1 MAIQDMGKSLHRQY
15 NKKCFFFSFKFVYLL
30 SFRMK
35 YEQRNEKKEMKE
47 AACFAA
53 MEKRKSQDERK
64 VLEEK
69 ENI

>member
-1 MAIQDMGKSLHRQY
+1 M
-15 NKKCFFFSFKFVYLL
+15 KF
-30 SFRMK
+30 
-35 YEQRNEKKEMKE
+35 EERNEKKEKKE

-53 MEKRKSQDERK
+53 LRKSQDDRK

>member
-1 MAIQDMGKSLHRQY
+1 MKFEER
-15 NKKCFFFSFKFVYLL
+15 NKKK
-30 SFRMK
+30 
-35 YEQRNEKKEMKE
+35 EKKE
-47 AACFAA
+47 AACFAE